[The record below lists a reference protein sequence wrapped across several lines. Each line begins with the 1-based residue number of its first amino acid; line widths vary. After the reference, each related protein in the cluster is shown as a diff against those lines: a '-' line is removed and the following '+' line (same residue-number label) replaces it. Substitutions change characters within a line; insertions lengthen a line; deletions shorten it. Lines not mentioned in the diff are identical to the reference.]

1 MQLIYKNLKDILD
14 IIKIANS
21 SGDKDA
27 LRNNVLDAFSKY
39 FHVEQFVFILHDRE
53 SPCPDFMLRN
63 LDEKKCSEYIEYYCR
78 LDPFKQFYGAPGKSR
93 LLSGPFPHKDVVD
106 LRELVEYP
114 SFLSNEFYSDFYR
127 PQKIFWELGAFL
139 KSEDRVMGYIGLFR
153 PKGARKFSKEEKRL
167 LSAVCPYL
175 TLAIENMELRSK
187 EEIKSLIFDLFVG
200 QSTSGLIVCDE
211 SLRVLFINRRAEAF
225 CRDLN
230 GGEFSNRNRPSSFLY
245 SLFQD
250 CGMMKETLEHSSS
263 GFPLLSQ
270 KRIVKTRFMSYAVYS
285 QCIERD
291 LASAPRKVF
300 VIQIEP
306 VGRQMSLDDERIGM
320 LFQLTKRETEIIHH
334 IFEGLK
340 NVEIAGRLFISE
352 ITVKKHIQNICK
364 KMDVHSRT
372 ALIHKTLKGLNII

>member
-14 IIKIANS
+14 VIKIANS
-21 SGDKDA
+21 SVDKDA
-27 LRNNVLDAFSKY
+27 LRNNVLDAFSEY
-39 FHVEQFVFILHDRE
+39 FHVEQSVFILQDIE

-63 LDEKKCSEYIEYYCR
+63 LDETKCSEYIEYYYR
-78 LDPFKQFYGAPGKSR
+78 LDPFKQFHGAPGKSR
-93 LLSGPFPHKDVVD
+93 LLSGPFPQKDVVD

-114 SFLSNEFYSDFYR
+114 SFLSNEFYNDFYR

-139 KSEDRVMGYIGLFR
+139 KSEDRVMGYIGLFK
-153 PKGARKFSKEEKRL
+153 PQGPSEFSKEEKRI

-187 EEIKSLIFDLFVG
+187 AEIKGLLFDLCEG
-200 QSTSGLIVCDE
+200 QSTGGLIVCDE
-211 SLRVLFINRRAEAF
+211 TLRVLFINRRAEVF

-230 GGEFSNRNRPSSFLY
+230 GDEPSNRNKTCSVPDV
-245 SLFQD
+245 LFQD
-250 CGMMKETLEHSSS
+250 CRMIKKTLEHLPSE
-263 GFPLLSQ
+263 FPLLSK
-270 KRIVKTRFMSYAVYS
+270 KRIINNRSKNNAVYS
-285 QCIERD
+285 QCIERN
-291 LASAPRKVF
+291 LASGPKKVF
-300 VIQIEP
+300 IIRIEP
-306 VGRQMSLDDERIGM
+306 VGNQMSLDEERIGT

-340 NVEIAGRLFISE
+340 NAEIAGRLFISE

-364 KMDVHSRT
+364 KMDVNNRT